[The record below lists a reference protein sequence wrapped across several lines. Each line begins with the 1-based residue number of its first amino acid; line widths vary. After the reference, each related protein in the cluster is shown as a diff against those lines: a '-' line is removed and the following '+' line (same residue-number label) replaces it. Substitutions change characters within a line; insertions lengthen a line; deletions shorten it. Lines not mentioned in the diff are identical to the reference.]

1 MDERAFDVV
10 RQLAER
16 VDAGIPREVD
26 DQATH
31 ARELF
36 GLLTHDGGTVEPIG
50 EPEYFKTR
58 KAELGTWTDDPWNEP
73 TYGVDASTTR
83 PLEYN
88 NGLVVDTAH
97 AKLGVS
103 GADSD
108 RSAEQRGT
116 VVTGVYLED
125 DDVTLHNEQTERGSV
140 EGEIIRIPEMRQR
153 ANVTSILTSPVQRLA
168 EGKHARRCL
177 DVVDGPLFLD
187 GSVYPLSVIYW
198 TLLDRA
204 GRGAPIGNWDLPTDV
219 IENYIAVVD
228 ACFERDVPVLGVV
241 KTSSMGELT
250 DALRTK
256 ISQHDLRG
264 QHGTL
269 HDVPWLR
276 DHQFI
281 GEVLRDGSLDH
292 LTYTSWFVQTDVELR
307 GNSFDLLTAVSDELS
322 HGQPDAYRRAF
333 AYVRTPKT
341 GNVFRIETPALF
353 LTDAERREQI
363 LLKAL
368 KEIARQSDV
377 PRAVARADRIARI
390 SPDNRETIRDT
401 LQTVESAFDYN
412 RDGRW
417 SHLEDFRS
425 YE

>member
-16 VDAGIPREVD
+16 VDAGIPRKVN
-26 DQATH
+26 DQAQH

-36 GLLTHDGGTVEPIG
+36 DLLSHDGGTVEPLD

-58 KAELGTWTDDPWNEP
+58 KTELGTWTEDLWTEP

-103 GADSD
+103 GANSD
-108 RSAEQRGT
+108 RSAERRGT

-125 DDVTLHNEQTERGSV
+125 DNVTLHQEQTEIGDV
-140 EGEIIRIPEMRQR
+140 KGEIIRIPEMRQR
-153 ANVTSILTSPVQRLA
+153 ANVTSILTSTVQRLA

-177 DVVDGPLFLD
+177 DEVDGPLFLD

-204 GRGAPIGNWDLPTDV
+204 GRGAPVGNWDLPTNV
-219 IENYIAVVD
+219 IENYVAVVD
-228 ACFERDVPVLGVV
+228 ACFERDIPVLGIV

-250 DALRTK
+250 DSLRAK
-256 ISQHDLRG
+256 ITQHDLRG
-264 QHGTL
+264 PYGTL

-281 GEVLRDGSLDH
+281 GEVLRDDSLDH
-292 LTYTSWFVQTDVELR
+292 LTYTSWFFQTKVELR
-307 GNSFDLLTAVSDELS
+307 GKAFDLLTAVSNELS
-322 HGQPDAYRRAF
+322 HGQPAAYRRAF

-341 GNVFRIETPALF
+341 GNVFRVETPALF
-353 LTDAERREQI
+353 LTDKDRREKI

-368 KEIARQSDV
+368 KEIARQGDV

-390 SPDNRETIRDT
+390 SPDNRETIRDA

-417 SHLEDFRS
+417 SHLEDPRS

>member
-1 MDERAFDVV
+1 MDERAFGVI
-10 RQLAER
+10 QELAEHI
-16 VDAGIPREVD
+16 DAGVPRDVA
-26 DQATH
+26 DQAAH

-36 GLLTHDGGTVEPIG
+36 DLLDHTGGTIEPLG
-50 EPEYFKTR
+50 DLSYSKTR
-58 KAELGTWTDDPWNEP
+58 KAELGTWADDPWDGP

-103 GADSD
+103 GADAD
-108 RSAEQRGT
+108 REPEQQGT

-125 DDVTLHNEQTERGSV
+125 DDVTLHQETIEQSGV

-153 ANVTSILTSPVQRLA
+153 TNVTSILTSTVQRLA
-168 EGKHARRCL
+168 EGRHARRCL
-177 DVVDGPLFLD
+177 DAIDGPLFLD

-198 TLLDRA
+198 TLLERS
-204 GRGAPIGNWDLPTDV
+204 GQGAPVGNWDLPTKV
-219 IENYIAVVD
+219 IENYVAVVD
-228 ACFERDVPVLGVV
+228 TCYERDLPILGVV

-250 DALRTK
+250 ESLREK
-256 ISQHDLRG
+256 IKANELRG
-264 QHGTL
+264 PHGTFR
-269 HDVPWLR
+269 DVPWLR
-276 DHQFI
+276 DNQFI
-281 GEVLRDGSLDH
+281 GEVLRDSSLDH

-307 GNSFDLLTAVSDELS
+307 GDSFDLLEAVSDELS
-322 HGQPDAYRRAF
+322 HGRPDDYRRAF
-333 AYVRTPKT
+333 CYVRTPKT

-353 LTDAERREQI
+353 LTDEDRRDQI
-363 LLKAL
+363 RLKAL
-368 KEIARQSDV
+368 KEIARQNDV

-390 SPDNRETIRDT
+390 SPDNRETIRDA
-401 LQTVESAFDYN
+401 LQTVEPAFDYN

-417 SHLEDFRS
+417 SHLEDSRN

>member
-10 RQLAER
+10 RQLADR
-16 VDAGIPREVD
+16 VDAGIPRERG
-26 DQATH
+26 DQAVH

-36 GLLTHDGGTVEPIG
+36 EFLVHDGGTVEALG

-58 KAELGTWTDDPWNEP
+58 KADLGTWTDDPWDGP

-103 GADSD
+103 GADAD
-108 RSAEQRGT
+108 RTPEQRGT

-125 DDVTLHNEQTERGSV
+125 DDVTLHQESVERGDV
-140 EGEIIRIPEMRQR
+140 TGEIVRIPEMRQR
-153 ANVTSILTSPVQRLA
+153 ANVTSILTSTVQRLA

-177 DVVDGPLFLD
+177 DDVDGPLFID

-204 GRGAPIGNWDLPTDV
+204 GRGAPIGDWDLPTEV
-219 IENYIAVVD
+219 IENYVAVVD
-228 ACFERDVPVLGVV
+228 ACYERDLPVLGVV

-250 DALRTK
+250 ESLREK
-256 ISQHDLRG
+256 IAQHELRG
-264 QHGTL
+264 PHGTL

-276 DHQFI
+276 DHQFV
-281 GEVLRDGSLDH
+281 GEVLRDSSLDH
-292 LTYTSWFVQTDVELR
+292 LTYTSWFVQSEVELR
-307 GNSFDLLTAVSDELS
+307 GESFDLLEAVRDELD
-322 HGQPDAYRRAF
+322 HGEATNYRRAF
-333 AYVRTPKT
+333 CYVRTPKT
-341 GNVFRIETPALF
+341 GNVFRVETPALF
-353 LTDAERREQI
+353 LTDETRREQVR
-363 LLKAL
+363 LKAL
-368 KEIARQSDV
+368 KEIARKGDV
-377 PRAVARADRIARI
+377 PGAIARADRIARI
-390 SPDNRETIRDT
+390 SPDNRETIRDS
-401 LQTVESAFDYN
+401 LQTVEPAFDYN

-417 SHLEDFRS
+417 SHLEDSRT

>member
-1 MDERAFDVV
+1 MDERAFSVI

-16 VDAGIPREVD
+16 VDAGVPREVD

-36 GLLTHDGGTVEPIG
+36 GFLGHDGGMVDPLG

-58 KAELGTWTDDPWNEP
+58 KAELGTWTEDPWSGP
-73 TYGVDASTTR
+73 TYGIDASTTR

-88 NGLVVDTAH
+88 NGLVVDTAN

-103 GADSD
+103 GADAD
-108 RSAEQRGT
+108 QTPEQRGT

-125 DDVTLHNEQTERGSV
+125 DDVTLQQETVERGDV

-153 ANVTSILTSPVQRLA
+153 TNVTSILTSMVQRFA
-168 EGKHARRCL
+168 EGRHARRCL
-177 DVVDGPLFLD
+177 NAVDGPLFLD

-198 TLLDRA
+198 TLLERA
-204 GRGAPIGNWDLPTDV
+204 GQGAPVGNWDLPKEV
-219 IENYIAVVD
+219 IENYVAVVD
-228 ACFERDVPVLGVV
+228 ACYEQDVPVLGVV

-250 DALRTK
+250 GSLRTK
-256 ISQHDLRG
+256 ISQNDLRG
-264 QHGTL
+264 PRGTL
-269 HDVPWLR
+269 RDVPWLR

-281 GEVLRDGSLDH
+281 GEVLRDPSLDH
-292 LTYTSWFVQTDVELR
+292 LTYTSWFVQQHVELR
-307 GNSFDLLTAVSDELS
+307 KESFALLEAVEDELE
-322 HGQPDAYRRAF
+322 HGRPADYRRAF

-353 LTDAERREQI
+353 LDDDRREQV

-368 KEIARQSDV
+368 KEIARQGDV

-390 SPDNRETIRDT
+390 SPDNRETIRDA
-401 LQTVESAFDYN
+401 LQTVEPAFDYN

-417 SHLEDFRS
+417 SHLEDSRT
-425 YE
+425 YD

>member
-16 VDAGIPREVD
+16 VDAGIPREIE

-36 GLLTHDGGTVEPIG
+36 DLLTHDGGTVEPVG
-50 EPEYFKTR
+50 DPEYFKTD
-58 KAELGTWTDDPWNEP
+58 KAELATWTDDPWAGP
-73 TYGVDASTTR
+73 SYGIDASTTR

-103 GADSD
+103 GADAD
-108 RSAEQRGT
+108 PTPEQRGT

-125 DDVTLHNEQTERGSV
+125 DDVTLHQQRVERGDV
-140 EGEIIRIPEMRQR
+140 EGEIVRIPEMRQR
-153 ANVTSILTSPVQRLA
+153 RNVTSILTSTVQRLA
-168 EGKHARRCL
+168 EGKHARQCL
-177 DVVDGPLFLD
+177 DEIDGPLFLD

-204 GRGAPIGNWDLPTDV
+204 GWGAPVGDWDLLTDV
-219 IENYIAVVD
+219 VENYVAVVD
-228 ACFERDVPVLGVV
+228 ACYERDIPVFGVV
-241 KTSSMGELT
+241 KTSSMGGLT
-250 DALRTK
+250 ESLREK
-256 ISQHDLRG
+256 IAQNGLRG
-264 QHGTL
+264 SRGTL

-276 DHQFI
+276 DHQFV
-281 GEVLRDGSLDH
+281 GEVLRDSSLDH

-307 GNSFDLLTAVSDELS
+307 GESFDLLEAVTDSLG
-322 HGQPDAYRRAF
+322 HGRPRDYQRAF
-333 AYVRTPKT
+333 YYVRIPKT
-341 GNVFRIETPALF
+341 GNVFRVETPALF
-353 LTDAERREQI
+353 LDGEDRREEI
-363 LLKAL
+363 LLKGL
-368 KEIARQSDV
+368 KEIAHRGDV

-390 SPDNRETIRDT
+390 SPDNRKTIRDA
-401 LQTVESAFDYN
+401 LQTVEPAFDYN

-417 SHLEDFRS
+417 SHLEDSRT

>member
-16 VDAGIPREVD
+16 VDAGIPRKVD
-26 DQATH
+26 DQADH

-36 GLLTHDGGTVEPIG
+36 GLLAHDGGTVDSLG

-58 KAELGTWTDDPWNEP
+58 KSELGTWTEDPWSEP

-103 GADSD
+103 GADAD
-108 RSAEQRGT
+108 RTPEQRGT
-116 VVTGVYLED
+116 IVTGVYLED
-125 DDVTLHNEQTERGSV
+125 DDVTLQQEAIERGNV
-140 EGEIIRIPEMRQR
+140 EGEIVRIPEMRQR
-153 ANVTSILTSPVQRLA
+153 TNVTSILTSTVQRLA
-168 EGKHARRCL
+168 EGRHARRCL
-177 DVVDGPLFLD
+177 NDVDGPLFLD

-204 GRGAPIGNWDLPTDV
+204 GQGAPVGNWDLPEEV
-219 IENYIAVVD
+219 IENYVAVVD
-228 ACFERDVPVLGVV
+228 ACYEEDVPVLGIV

-250 DALRTK
+250 ESLREK
-256 ISQHDLRG
+256 IAQNNLRG
-264 QHGTL
+264 PRGTF

-276 DHQFI
+276 DHQFV
-281 GEVLRDGSLDH
+281 GEVLRDPSLDH
-292 LTYTSWFVQTDVELR
+292 LTYTSWFVQQRVELR
-307 GNSFDLLTAVSDELS
+307 GESFGLLEPVEDELD
-322 HGQPDAYRRAF
+322 HGQPADYRRAF

-341 GNVFRIETPALF
+341 GNVFRIETPVLF
-353 LTDAERREQI
+353 LRDEERREQV

-368 KEIARQSDV
+368 KEIARQGDV

-401 LQTVESAFDYN
+401 LQTVEPAFDYN

-417 SHLEDFRS
+417 SHLEDSRT

>member
-16 VDAGIPREVD
+16 VDAGIPRNVD
-26 DQATH
+26 DQAGH
-31 ARELF
+31 ARDLF
-36 GLLTHDGGTVEPIG
+36 DLLTHDGGTVEPIG

-58 KAELGTWTDDPWNEP
+58 KAELGTWTDDPWTEP

-108 RSAEQRGT
+108 RTPEQRGT

-125 DDVTLHNEQTERGSV
+125 DDVTLHHEQTERGSV

-153 ANVTSILTSPVQRLA
+153 ANVTSILTSTVQRLA

-204 GRGAPIGNWDLPTDV
+204 GQGAPIGNWDLPTEV
-219 IENYIAVVD
+219 IENYVAIID
-228 ACFERDVPVLGVV
+228 ACFERDLPVLGVV

-250 DALRTK
+250 DSLRSK
-256 ISQHDLRG
+256 IAQHDLRG
-264 QHGTL
+264 PHGTL

-281 GEVLRDGSLDH
+281 GEVLRDESLDH
-292 LTYTSWFVQTDVELR
+292 LTYTSWFVQTEVELR
-307 GNSFDLLTAVSDELS
+307 GNAFDLLTAVSDELS

-353 LTDAERREQI
+353 LTDEDRREQI

-390 SPDNRETIRDT
+390 SPDNRKTIRDA

-417 SHLEDFRS
+417 SHLEDSRT

>member
-26 DQATH
+26 DQAAH
-31 ARELF
+31 ARDLF
-36 GLLTHDGGTVEPIG
+36 NLLTHNGGTVEPIG

-58 KAELGTWTDDPWNEP
+58 KAELGTWTDDPWSEP

-108 RSAEQRGT
+108 RDAERRGT
-116 VVTGVYLED
+116 VITGVYLED

-153 ANVTSILTSPVQRLA
+153 ANVTSILTSTVQRLA

-204 GRGAPIGNWDLPTDV
+204 GQGAPIGNWDLPTDV
-219 IENYIAVVD
+219 IKNYVTVVD

-250 DALRTK
+250 DSLRTK
-256 ISQHDLRG
+256 ISRHDLRG
-264 QHGTL
+264 PYGTL

-281 GEVLRDGSLDH
+281 GEVLRDDSLDH

-307 GNSFDLLTAVSDELS
+307 GNAYDLLTAVSDELS

-353 LTDAERREQI
+353 LTDDDRREQI

-417 SHLEDFRS
+417 SHLEDSRS

>member
-26 DQATH
+26 DQAAY

-36 GLLTHDGGTVEPIG
+36 GLLGHDGGTVEPIG

-58 KAELGTWTDDPWNEP
+58 KAELGTWTDDPWTEP

-108 RSAEQRGT
+108 RSAERRGT

-125 DDVTLHNEQTERGSV
+125 DDVTLHHEQTERGSV

-153 ANVTSILTSPVQRLA
+153 ANVTSILTSTVQRLA

-204 GRGAPIGNWDLPTDV
+204 GQGAPIGNWDLPTDV
-219 IENYIAVVD
+219 IENYVAVVD

-250 DALRTK
+250 DSLRTK
-256 ISQHDLRG
+256 ITQHDLRG
-264 QHGTL
+264 PHGTL

-281 GEVLRDGSLDH
+281 GEVLRDDSLDH

-341 GNVFRIETPALF
+341 GNVFRIETPILF
-353 LTDAERREQI
+353 LTDDERREQI

-390 SPDNRETIRDT
+390 SPDNRETIRDA

-417 SHLEDFRS
+417 SHLEDSRT